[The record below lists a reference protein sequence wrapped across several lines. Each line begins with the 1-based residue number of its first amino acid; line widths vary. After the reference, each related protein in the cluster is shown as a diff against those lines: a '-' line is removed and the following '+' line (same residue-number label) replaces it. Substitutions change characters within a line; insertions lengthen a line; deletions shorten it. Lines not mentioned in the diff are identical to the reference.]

1 MTVGVDTDWY
11 ALVQDSRDQWVWP
24 CPAPPLSDNSWYD
37 DTLPTDVVDVQIDQH
52 LSQAAGTGALQL
64 GVHVFRRVPSIGFQL
79 LGASLLCA
87 SFMGTA
93 VGMQSAQAPMLV
105 YVWRSQLALMLCVP
119 WLCTTV
125 YYHRGAIDA
134 LWEPRML
141 LSITLAGASRATPA
155 VLHVVKS
162 RMRRATSAVLRVV
175 KSRVRRATSAVL
187 RVDMSCVPSA
197 VHVFKSCM
205 RRAVSAVDM
214 WLLSVVDS
222 RVRCATSAVLHT
234 CGQVSRET
242 RNFCCTKC
250 GQVSRE
256 TCNVCCII
264 CGQLWRCIQMT
275 LHSLAPP
282 GIGDDPVSYLA
293 VQRVPVALLY

>member
-1 MTVGVDTDWY
+1 M
-11 ALVQDSRDQWVWP
+11 QDSHDQWVWP

-141 LSITLAGASRATPA
+141 LSIILAGA
-155 VLHVVKS
+155 
-162 RMRRATSAVLRVV
+162 RRATSAVLDVV
-175 KSRVRRATSAVL
+175 KSRVRRATS
-187 RVDMSCVPSA
+187 
-197 VHVFKSCM
+197 
-205 RRAVSAVDM
+205 
-214 WLLSVVDS
+214 
-222 RVRCATSAVLHT
+222 TVLHVVT
-234 CGQVSRET
+234 ICGWLSRET
-242 RNFCCTKC
+242 RNFYCATW

-256 TCNVCCII
+256 MRHFCCTVC
-264 CGQLWRCIQMT
+264 GLPWRCVQVA
-275 LHSLAPP
+275 LHSLAPS
-282 GIGDDPVSYLA
+282 GIGDDPVSHLA
-293 VQRVPVALLY
+293 VHTVPLCIG